1 MKYQFIFPLPLKIHS
16 IENKI
21 LILIETSNFFSS
33 PPSELNKY
41 SLDFVLSL
49 SFRDFVP
56 LNWLAADIW
65 RIADGPVLPLC
76 WRTLI
81 LLRAYKSQPLLSLS
95 LSFSFFFILSFSLS
109 FSSFSFSIRSFRIP
123 RIFSVSLLS
132 TRKSNVVFSSDNPS

>member
-81 LLRAYKSQPLLSLS
+81 LLRAYKSQPLFSLS
-95 LSFSFFFILSFSLS
+95 LFLVLFHSLFFSFFFFFFLQYQKFSHPPH
-109 FSSFSFSIRSFRIP
+109 IFRFFAEHTEKQ
-123 RIFSVSLLS
+123 RRLL
-132 TRKSNVVFSSDNPS
+132 VG